1 MVDELNVRAIAAEV
15 ACENFDDERLTK
27 RLAII
32 LEGVARDPQASLP
45 SVLSS
50 AELEGAYRFFSNPLV
65 TPTRILAPHQAAT
78 KARAA
83 NETRVR
89 VVHDQTEFA
98 YRHQGKR
105 KGLGD
110 RAHQGFCGHFSLV
123 LSDDAA
129 RTPLGL
135 AGVHTWVRD
144 VSDETEQSL
153 WLKQIEA
160 TAELLDCGD
169 KVVHVCDRGSE
180 DYVLFEALI
189 ARGHRFVIRTGGRRY
204 TESGP
209 ERERQLLR
217 EAITTIEGIAERT
230 ARINRR
236 KKHSRIELRKI
247 HPPREPRLA
256 TLHIAATTTELCRP
270 MNYGKK
276 GKCEHL
282 GALPKTLT
290 MNVVRVWEP
299 TPPAGEQPIEWILLT
314 NESIATVED
323 VLAIVDHY
331 RARWTIEEYF
341 KALKTGCA
349 FESRQLHDYE
359 ALTNALAVFVPLAFH
374 MLLLRTVARTAP
386 DAPARTVASEEEIE
400 VLRII
405 GRRPLP
411 PDPTARDILLAIAA
425 LGGHI
430 KYAPDPGWLTIGRGY
445 EKLNAY
451 VVGWRAAKLQLS
463 SDQR

>member
-1 MVDELNVRAIAAEV
+1 MVDELNAKAIAAEV
-15 ACENFDDERLTK
+15 ACDNFEDERLTK
-27 RLAII
+27 RLAVI
-32 LEGVARDPQASLP
+32 LEGVARDAQASLP

-65 TPTRILAPHQAAT
+65 TPKRILAPHLAAT
-78 KARAA
+78 KARVAY
-83 NETRVR
+83 ETRVR

-98 YRHQGKR
+98 YRRQGKR
-105 KGLGD
+105 KGLGN
-110 RAHQGFCGHFSLV
+110 RVYQGFCGHFSLV
-123 LSDDAA
+123 LSHDVA

-135 AGVHTWVRD
+135 ADVHTWVRD
-144 VSDETEQSL
+144 VSEETEQSL
-153 WLKQIEA
+153 WLKQIES
-160 TAELLDCGD
+160 TANLLDCGD
-169 KVVHVCDRGSE
+169 KAIHICDRGSE

-189 ARGHRFVIRTGGRRY
+189 ARGHRFVIRTGGKRY

-209 ERERQLLR
+209 DGERTLLR
-217 EAITTIEGIAERT
+217 EAITTIEAVAERT
-230 ARINRR
+230 TWINRR
-236 KKHSRIELRKI
+236 NKHSAEVLRKI
-247 HPPREPRLA
+247 HPPRDPRVA
-256 TLHIAATTTELCRP
+256 KLHIAAATLELCRP
-270 MNYGKK
+270 VNYGKK
-276 GKCEHL
+276 GKLVHL
-282 GALPKTLT
+282 GHLPAALTI
-290 MNVVRVWEP
+290 NVVRVWEP
-299 TPPAGEQPIEWILLT
+299 SPPAGEEPIEWILLT

-323 VLAIVDHY
+323 ILAIVDHY

-359 ALTNALAVFVPLAFH
+359 ALTNALAVFVPLAYH

-386 DAPARTVASEEEIE
+386 DAPARIVASEEDID

-411 PDPTARDILLAIAA
+411 QHPTARDILLAIAA

-430 KYAPDPGWLTIGRGY
+430 KYAPDPGWLTIARGY

-451 VVGWRAAKLQLS
+451 VAGWRAAKLQFC